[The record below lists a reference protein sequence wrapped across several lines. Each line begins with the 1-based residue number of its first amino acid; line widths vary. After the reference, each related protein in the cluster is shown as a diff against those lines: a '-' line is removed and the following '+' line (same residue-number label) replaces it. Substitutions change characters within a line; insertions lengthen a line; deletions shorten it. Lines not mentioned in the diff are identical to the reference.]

1 MLSPHM
7 LCLLSVTDP
16 VVTMFSNDP
25 RTYERYDTCKN
36 DTSVRQRFILIQQKK
51 RSPTNEGTRRA
62 TSVLINHTK
71 LSTSEQQMK
80 ARLQYGIAYM
90 SGESNVQAIVKRNS
104 ED

>member
-1 MLSPHM
+1 MQERHLCTAEIYPH
-7 LCLLSVTDP
+7 P
-16 VVTMFSNDP
+16 AP
-25 RTYERYDTCKN
+25 A
-36 DTSVRQRFILIQQKK
+36 
-51 RSPTNEGTRRA
+51 TNEGTRRA